1 MNKIVSHLKKKKYN
15 TGRRK
20 FHSSRYD
27 YCKFP
32 KTLVVV
38 SIYKGRLRNSRPCDE
53 CIKIMRLYKI
63 KNIMYSTGILDSP
76 FHTETVATMP
86 FFGNC
91 RGNRKCV

>member
-1 MNKIVSHLKKKKYN
+1 MNKIVSYLKKKKYN

-20 FHSSRYD
+20 FHSPRYD

-86 FFGNC
+86 FFGHC